1 MARTHDDQH
10 RIETGCRFLRT
21 SRLDDVS
28 LRSIGLA
35 CLVLAGLLAPGV
47 ARGQTPQ
54 VDPRWHAWLGCWS
67 TSQNGLSAAGSR
79 VCVVPAAGTSAV
91 DVVTLANGRIT
102 AREHIQANGERQTSQ
117 RDGCAG
123 WETARWSSD
132 GRRVYVQSEH
142 QCAAGVK
149 RTSDGLVTM
158 TPQGDWLDVISVTM
172 SNNTGVRAM
181 RHRPATEP
189 ADLPADVASA
199 LRTVAPAR
207 VKEARTGAVA
217 PITTADIVDASHQV
231 SAGVVAAWLN
241 DIRQDF
247 TIDKKRLIELAD
259 AKVPDRVIDML
270 VALAYPDAFAV
281 PPSPTTAGA
290 LASSEP
296 AAGGG
301 GFGGVGVGGFDAFDT
316 FNCAGDFSFYGFGS
330 CSPFAYSGFG
340 YSPFGYMSYGYL
352 PYSYS
357 QFGYGAFG
365 ALAGSYGGWYA
376 TAPIVIIRPG
386 DTATHGQVVNGR
398 GYASGNSGSTATTS
412 GSSGS
417 SSSGSSSS
425 GSSSGGSSAST
436 PSAGGGGGGGDR
448 TAHPR

>member
-1 MARTHDDQH
+1 VVIA
-10 RIETGCRFLRT
+10 
-21 SRLDDVS
+21 V
-28 LRSIGLA
+28 
-35 CLVLAGLLAPGV
+35 VLAPGL
-47 ARGQTPQ
+47 ARAQTPQ
-54 VDPRWHAWLGCWS
+54 VDPRWQAWLGCWS
-67 TSQNGLSAAGSR
+67 ASQNSLTAAPSR

-91 DVVTLANGRIT
+91 DLVTLASGRVT
-102 AREHIQANGERQTSQ
+102 AREHIQANGERRASD
-117 RDGCAG
+117 RDGCTG

-132 GRRVYVQSEH
+132 GRRVYLQSEH

-181 RHRPATEP
+181 RHRPTTEP
-189 ADLPADVASA
+189 TDLPADVASA
-199 LRTVAPAR
+199 LRAVAPAR

-247 TIDKKRLIELAD
+247 TIDKQRLIELAD

-290 LASSEP
+290 LATSEP
-296 AAGGG
+296 GAGGG
-301 GFGGVGVGGFDAFDT
+301 GFDGFDAFDT
-316 FNCAGDFSFYGFGS
+316 FDCAGGFSFYGFGA

-357 QFGYGAFG
+357 QFGYGPFG
-365 ALAGSYGGWYA
+365 ALVGGSYGGWYA
-376 TAPIVIIRPG
+376 TAPTVIIRPNDAG
-386 DTATHGQVVNGR
+386 HGQVVNGR
-398 GYASGNSGSTATTS
+398 GYSTGNSGSTATTS
-412 GSSGS
+412 GNSGN

-425 GSSSGGSSAST
+425 SGSPSGGSSASA
-436 PSAGGGGGGGDR
+436 PSGGGGGGGGDR